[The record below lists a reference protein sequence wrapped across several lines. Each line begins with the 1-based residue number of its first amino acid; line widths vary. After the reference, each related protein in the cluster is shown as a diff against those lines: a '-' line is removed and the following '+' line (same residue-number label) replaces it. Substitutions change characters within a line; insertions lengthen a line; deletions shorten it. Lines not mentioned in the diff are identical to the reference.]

1 MLVQFFVGFH
11 RQLNSS
17 TPHFGNGQYLHLP
30 RLSVYNNYFHS
41 NEGTLANVTSTNSK
55 SRVRI
60 DAGNV
65 VALLKKILIT
75 AMHSQEK
82 SKERRSQRAMKYITL
97 KIRGG
102 PSNKAMEW
110 KVRED

>member
-55 SRVRI
+55 IKLQLHYKSWAV
-60 DAGNV
+60 
-65 VALLKKILIT
+65 
-75 AMHSQEK
+75 K
-82 SKERRSQRAMKYITL
+82 SKKQKVHESHDQSGYHGCAS
-97 KIRGG
+97 IRYEAAFTG
-102 PSNKAMEW
+102 KLVKEC
-110 KVRED
+110 